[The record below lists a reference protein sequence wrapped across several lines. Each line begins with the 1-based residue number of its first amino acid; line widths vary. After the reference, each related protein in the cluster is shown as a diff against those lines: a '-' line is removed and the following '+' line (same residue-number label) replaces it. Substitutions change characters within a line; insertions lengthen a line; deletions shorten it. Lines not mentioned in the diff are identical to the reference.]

1 MCYRSLNFAR
11 KKTIKLP
18 TLKGNNPWEN
28 LLCEIV
34 KFWNQVVYANSR
46 MIIKNRSKDNC
57 VIRLFNMLHCIN
69 IRILILVLIYKTS
82 LTSPLFIEVS
92 VPSHESDLTVMYV
105 CVRGIKLA
113 SVFTTLVFLF
123 FCFCFVCL
131 LCFVFCYCFCCCC
144 FYILFTIVEAY
155 NDGLDHS
162 KLFNVYPVQ

>member
-18 TLKGNNPWEN
+18 TLKGNNPWDN

-105 CVRGIKLA
+105 CVSGIKLA

-131 LCFVFCYCFCCCC
+131 LCVLL
-144 FYILFTIVEAY
+144 LFLLLLFLHFIY
-155 NDGLDHS
+155 NS
-162 KLFNVYPVQ
+162 RSI

>member
-1 MCYRSLNFAR
+1 MYYRSLNFAR
-11 KKTIKLP
+11 KKTIKLS
-18 TLKGNNPWEN
+18 TLKENNPCEN

-92 VPSHESDLTVMYV
+92 VPSHERDLPVMYV
-105 CVRGIKLA
+105 CVSGIKLFWL
-113 SVFTTLVFLF
+113 SYDYLHIRLDSKILRFHTTNFPRGYFPLTLA
-123 FCFCFVCL
+123 
-131 LCFVFCYCFCCCC
+131 
-144 FYILFTIVEAY
+144 I
-155 NDGLDHS
+155 
-162 KLFNVYPVQ
+162 

>member
-1 MCYRSLNFAR
+1 MYYRSLNFAR
-11 KKTIKLP
+11 KKTIKLS
-18 TLKGNNPWEN
+18 TLKENNPCEN

-82 LTSPLFIEVS
+82 LTSALVIEVS

-113 SVFTTLVFLF
+113 SAFTTLVFLF
-123 FCFCFVCL
+123 FVFVL
-131 LCFVFCYCFCCCC
+131 FVYFVFCYCFCCCC

>member
-1 MCYRSLNFAR
+1 MYYRSLKFAR
-11 KKTIKLP
+11 KKTIKLS
-18 TLKGNNPWEN
+18 TLKENNPCEN

-82 LTSPLFIEVS
+82 LTSPLVTKVS

-105 CVRGIKLA
+105 CVRGIQLYLKSATWKTNTWYLSTLSHRSSWTTFYYHCTGYTLNSLEWSSPSLYA
-113 SVFTTLVFLF
+113 S
-123 FCFCFVCL
+123 
-131 LCFVFCYCFCCCC
+131 
-144 FYILFTIVEAY
+144 TIV
-155 NDGLDHS
+155 N
-162 KLFNVYPVQ
+162 KM

>member
-92 VPSHESDLTVMYV
+92 VPSHESDRTVMYV

-131 LCFVFCYCFCCCC
+131 LCVLL
-144 FYILFTIVEAY
+144 LFLLLLFLHFIY
-155 NDGLDHS
+155 NS
-162 KLFNVYPVQ
+162 RSI

>member
-131 LCFVFCYCFCCCC
+131 LCVLL
-144 FYILFTIVEAY
+144 LFLLLLFLHFIY
-155 NDGLDHS
+155 NS
-162 KLFNVYPVQ
+162 RSI

>member
-57 VIRLFNMLHCIN
+57 VIRLFSMLHCIN

-92 VPSHESDLTVMYV
+92 VPSHESDRTVMYV

-131 LCFVFCYCFCCCC
+131 LCVLL
-144 FYILFTIVEAY
+144 LFLLLLFLHFIY
-155 NDGLDHS
+155 NS
-162 KLFNVYPVQ
+162 RSI

>member
-1 MCYRSLNFAR
+1 MYRLL
-11 KKTIKLP
+11 KKICVIGYWTLHGKRP
-18 TLKGNNPWEN
+18 LKGNNPCEN

-46 MIIKNRSKDNC
+46 MIIKNSSKDNC
-57 VIRLFNMLHCIN
+57 VIRLFNVLHCIN
-69 IRILILVLIYKTS
+69 IRILILVLVHKTS

-113 SVFTTLVFLF
+113 SVFTIFLVDFGILPTFVFLF

-131 LCFVFCYCFCCCC
+131 LCFVFCYCFCCC
-144 FYILFTIVEAY
+144 FYILFTI
-155 NDGLDHS
+155 GRS
-162 KLFNVYPVQ
+162 I